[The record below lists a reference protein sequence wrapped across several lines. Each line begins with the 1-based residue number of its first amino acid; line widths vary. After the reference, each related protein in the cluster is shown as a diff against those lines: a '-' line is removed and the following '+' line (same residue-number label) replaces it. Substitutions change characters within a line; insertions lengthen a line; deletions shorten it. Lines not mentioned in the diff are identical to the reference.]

1 MLTSCL
7 IIINVLDKILNYFI
21 QKERKNMELLIA
33 IATIFIGFLASS
45 ILGGALNWSDAG
57 AIVSTAFMGGV
68 ILWKLNNSN
77 NKDDK

>member
-1 MLTSCL
+1 
-7 IIINVLDKILNYFI
+7 
-21 QKERKNMELLIA
+21 MELLIA